1 MQKVSLQFIRVCGF
15 ALKRRFVLSSIPM
28 WVLVRESTT
37 NWKLKIKKYITIQL
51 TREFEVNIFK
61 VKPDFE
67 GNMDS
72 VVI

>member
-1 MQKVSLQFIRVCGF
+1 
-15 ALKRRFVLSSIPM
+15 M